1 METPPQC
8 YNEIR
13 KPGAYRVKLINFE
26 PESIVPNIVE
36 GFFDIQEGRYYM
48 FAPIEAF
55 HDGLRETEKMVI
67 C

>member
-1 METPPQC
+1 MTLPT
-8 YNEIR
+8 R
-13 KPGAYRVKLINFE
+13 KSEWWAVWWADQADNFI

-36 GFFDIQEGRYYM
+36 GFFDILEGRYYM

-55 HDGLRETEKMVI
+55 HDGLRETERMVI